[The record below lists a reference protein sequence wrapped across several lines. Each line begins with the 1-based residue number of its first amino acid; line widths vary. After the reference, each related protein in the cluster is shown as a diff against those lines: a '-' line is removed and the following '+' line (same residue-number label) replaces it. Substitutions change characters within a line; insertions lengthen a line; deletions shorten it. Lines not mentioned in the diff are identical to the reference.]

1 MFKNFSGLLQP
12 YIECDDGSESLYQQ
26 CIKIDSIFDF
36 LDLDLSHLTGDRL
49 QEFELLTSLKTCMTL
64 ATIHKFCRRGSP
76 KDPKR
81 ISSRNAFDKKYE
93 AFFGMALHHWQKA
106 CECLKAAYKRSKDA
120 RSWLLRLERIA
131 ATFAIHL
138 HGDQGL
144 SHDPST
150 PRSLLS
156 HDLAINNPLHGQHL
170 VFWCIVQQAWSGTGT
185 RGLFSQSEDDGVPTE
200 VIQSLPEGFVED
212 IEEKLDILPKEL
224 KAVQSPPQI
233 ESRRSMHSSSS

>member
-106 CECLKAAYKRSKDA
+106 CECLEARMHGHGCYDSKE
-120 RSWLLRLERIA
+120 L
-131 ATFAIHL
+131 
-138 HGDQGL
+138 QQ
-144 SHDPST
+144 PS
-150 PRSLLS
+150 PFISMGIKDCHMIRV
-156 HDLAINNPLHGQHL
+156 PLD
-170 VFWCIVQQAWSGTGT
+170 
-185 RGLFSQSEDDGVPTE
+185 LFSAMIWRPT
-200 VIQSLPEGFVED
+200 IHYMANTSCSG
-212 IEEKLDILPKEL
+212 
-224 KAVQSPPQI
+224 A
-233 ESRRSMHSSSS
+233 